1 MAFDNIITYSDFT
14 NETWY
19 IDTSKD
25 TTQAKLTDV
34 ITKYQKIIYK
44 DLFGEALYNY
54 LHDNKTGAVYT
65 TLVAGE
71 TVTIDGYK
79 YTWEGLSAMLIPFV
93 YYYYKKDVESFGT
106 TIGEKKGET
115 ENATRANSELNREL
129 LESWNEGVD
138 LYLDARD
145 YMDYKN
151 ELVTDT
157 YPELKTNYDNFG
169 KKDNYYG
176 L

>member
-1 MAFDNIITYSDFT
+1 MAFNNIITYSDFT
-14 NETWY
+14 NKTWY

-93 YYYYKKDVESFGT
+93 YYYYKKDVESLFNT
-106 TIGEKKGET
+106 KVDSIHTYINPKGEKRAYIKFKDET
-115 ENATRANSELNREL
+115 PAIDIATQL
-129 LESWNEGVD
+129 
-138 LYLDARD
+138 
-145 YMDYKN
+145 
-151 ELVTDT
+151 
-157 YPELKTNYDNFG
+157 
-169 KKDNYYG
+169 G
-176 L
+176 LM